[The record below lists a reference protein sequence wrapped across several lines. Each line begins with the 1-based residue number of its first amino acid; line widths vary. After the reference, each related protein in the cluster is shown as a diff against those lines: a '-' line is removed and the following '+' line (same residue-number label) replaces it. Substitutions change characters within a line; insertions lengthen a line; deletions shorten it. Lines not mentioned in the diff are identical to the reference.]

1 MVQDKKNFT
10 GNKANDSKNLDN
22 RKTQPHTQDRDSA
35 RPGMKDQNQSRDKE
49 RDIGSK
55 RDVNSRK

>member
-10 GNKANDSKNLDN
+10 GNKATDSKNLDN
-22 RKTQPHTQDRDSA
+22 RKTQPHTPDRDA
-35 RPGMKDQNQSRDKE
+35 HRPGMKDQHLTKDK
-49 RDIGSK
+49 DIGSK